1 MEVPRIWRN
10 RHTRYALIGSACEG
24 CGAKWFP
31 PADVCR
37 SCGEPRLAPYRF
49 RGQGEVYSYST
60 VRQAPNGFAGRVP
73 YVVALVKLEEGP
85 LVATQLADVDPEE
98 VGIGMAVEMVTR
110 RVRED
115 GPDGVVVYG
124 YKFRPPVPRIAQDA
138 SEPARNLHAALL
150 TSRPPSGL
158 PMT

>member
-10 RHTRYALIGSACEG
+10 RNTRYALVGCACEG
-24 CGAKWFP
+24 CGAKCFP
-31 PADVCR
+31 PVDVCR
-37 SCGEPRLAPYRF
+37 GCGETRLVPYRF
-49 RGQGEVYSYST
+49 RGRGEVYSYST

-85 LVATQLADVDPEE
+85 LVAAQLADVDPDGVEF
-98 VGIGMAVEMVTR
+98 GMAVEMVTR

-124 YKFRPPVPRIAQDA
+124 YKFRPPIPRMAQNAPEPNRDLRSA
-138 SEPARNLHAALL
+138 SMS
-150 TSRPPSGL
+150 SRPPSGL
-158 PMT
+158 AMS